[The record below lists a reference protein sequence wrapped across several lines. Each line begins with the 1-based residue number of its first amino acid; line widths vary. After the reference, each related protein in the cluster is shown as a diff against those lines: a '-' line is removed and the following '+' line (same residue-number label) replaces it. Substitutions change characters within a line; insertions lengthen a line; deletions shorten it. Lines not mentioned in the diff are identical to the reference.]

1 MNRLLDKANK
11 RISLG
16 GAATL
21 LITASLL
28 GQLLG
33 FLRIRLINANFPFIG
48 PDSTDAFFAAF
59 KIPDLFFFTL
69 AAGALGVAF
78 MPYLADKLAKN
89 DRKAVWDISSS
100 LLNLLAIIMLFVG
113 VVIFFSAE
121 WLVSNI
127 VAPGLT
133 PEQLQ
138 NATHIMQFVA
148 FNPFLFTLS
157 GIFMSVQQTFGR
169 FFFFAIAPLFYNISI
184 IASIYVFKD
193 SIGIVGLGLGALVG
207 ALLQLL
213 VSVLGFVGL
222 RYRYRPIIKWRSKSF
237 RDILRNLPPRSL
249 DQGAD
254 ALNSLVE
261 TKFASQLGQG
271 RITFY
276 ENAYVLHTA
285 PVLLIGT
292 TIATAAFP
300 RMNDR
305 LSQGRSDLFR
315 IEFLK
320 VLRTMI
326 WITVPIVIVAFFSRG
341 YLARLIFARGSSEI
355 ATVFG
360 FFALAIFFR
369 IIFAIISRWFYSH
382 KDTKT
387 PLYVSVVIIAL
398 NIYLAY
404 LLSHHYG
411 VSGLAMA
418 QSIVATIEV
427 VILSTIMV
435 MRDRKLLDASFWAGV
450 LKIISV
456 SGFTVIATYIMVQI
470 FPLELNDTGFVTL
483 GAKLSAITT
492 VAFATHIVV
501 SSLFNL
507 REVRPVTRKIHK
519 FVLGRVKI

>member
-1 MNRLLDKANK
+1 
-11 RISLG
+11 
-16 GAATL
+16 
-21 LITASLL
+21 
-28 GQLLG
+28 
-33 FLRIRLINANFPFIG
+33 
-48 PDSTDAFFAAF
+48 
-59 KIPDLFFFTL
+59 
-69 AAGALGVAF
+69 
-78 MPYLADKLAKN
+78 
-89 DRKAVWDISSS
+89 
-100 LLNLLAIIMLFVG
+100 
-113 VVIFFSAE
+113 
-121 WLVSNI
+121 LVNNI

-133 PEQLQ
+133 PEQLE
-138 NATHIMQFVA
+138 NATNIMKIVA
-148 FNPFLFTLS
+148 FNPFLFTIS

-169 FFFFAIAPLFYNISI
+169 FFFFAAAPLFYNLSI
-184 IASIYVFKD
+184 VAGIYLFKD
-193 SIGIVGLGLGALVG
+193 NIGIVGLGVGALIG

-213 VSVLGFVGL
+213 VSILGFVGL
-222 RYRYRPIIKWRSKSF
+222 RYRYRPVIKWRSESF
-237 RDILRNLPPRSL
+237 KNILRQLPPRSL

-254 ALNSLVE
+254 ALNSVVE

-305 LSQGRSDLFR
+305 LSQGRPDLFR
-315 IEFLK
+315 KEFLN

-326 WITVPIVIVAFFSRG
+326 WITVPIVVVGFFARG

-355 ATVFG
+355 AAVFG

-369 IIFAIISRWFYSH
+369 IIFAIISRWFYSN

-404 LLSHHYG
+404 VLSKHYG

-427 VILSTIMV
+427 AILGVIMV
-435 MRDRKLLDASFWAGV
+435 MRDRKLLDARFWGGL

-470 FPLELNDTGFVTL
+470 YPLELDDTGFLTL
-483 GAKLSAITT
+483 GSKLMAITV
-492 VAFATHIVV
+492 VAFATHLTV

-507 REVRPVTRKIHK
+507 REAQPVSRKIK
-519 FVLGRVKI
+519 QFVLGRVKI